1 VQKVARRERHRA
13 RRRREIKLAAV
24 RLALASSPGEVTIEA
39 ISAAADIA
47 PRTFFNYFSGKEE
60 ALTPDSNWTAEELLE
75 LFAAR
80 PPDEAPLR
88 SLRSVAR
95 QIADSYAPSQEEL
108 ELWQRHP
115 ELLTLA
121 QSEDEED
128 IFPALAAAVAERLG
142 DDSPHPIYPSLLV
155 TSVFGAVL
163 CAARASW
170 SIPGKTVEELV
181 DEALDL
187 LERGL

>member
-1 VQKVARRERHRA
+1 MSRRERHRA
-13 RRRREIKLAAV
+13 RKRHEIKMAAV
-24 RLALASSPGEVTIEA
+24 RLALASGPGEVTVDA
-39 ISAAADIA
+39 ISTAADIA
-47 PRTFFNYFSGKEE
+47 PRTFFNYFSSKEE
-60 ALTPDSNWTAEELLE
+60 ALTPDSNWTAQELLD
-75 LFAAR
+75 LFNAQPA
-80 PPDEAPLR
+80 DESPLR
-88 SLRSVAR
+88 SLRGVAR
-95 QIADSYAPSQEEL
+95 QIADSYAPSPEEL

-121 QSEDEED
+121 QPEDEEE
-128 IFPALAAAVAERLG
+128 IFPALIDAVTARLG

-155 TSVFGAVL
+155 TSVFGAMH

-170 SIPGKTVEELV
+170 SVPGKTVEDLV